1 MPELAER
8 FQMPPHPDAIAT
20 EYQQIIPASG
30 YFGEL
35 SIRKHY
41 LATEYSATAY
51 TDLLDTFSDHRTRPP
66 ELARQLYVEI
76 ENLIETNFNGKIL
89 RETVALLYL
98 ARRQKSRLN

>member
-1 MPELAER
+1 
-8 FQMPPHPDAIAT
+8 MPPHPDSVAT
-20 EYQQIIPASG
+20 EDEQIIPASG

-35 SIRKHY
+35 SVRKHY

-51 TDLLDTFSDHRTRPP
+51 TDLLDTFSDHRTLPP

-76 ENLIETNFNGKIL
+76 ENLIETNFAGKIL

-98 ARRQKSRLN
+98 ARRL